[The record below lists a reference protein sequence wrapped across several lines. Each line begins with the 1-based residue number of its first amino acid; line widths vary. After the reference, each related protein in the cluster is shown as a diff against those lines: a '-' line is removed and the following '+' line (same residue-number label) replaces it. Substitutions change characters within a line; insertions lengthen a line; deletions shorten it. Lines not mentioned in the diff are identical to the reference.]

1 MMPLLMC
8 GKTMDLAA
16 LSKDFVV
23 GALSFGVSAKVY
35 GICMVII
42 VLMRLLI
49 LKRAAAWFRFALK
62 R

>member
-1 MMPLLMC
+1 
-8 GKTMDLAA
+8 MDLAA